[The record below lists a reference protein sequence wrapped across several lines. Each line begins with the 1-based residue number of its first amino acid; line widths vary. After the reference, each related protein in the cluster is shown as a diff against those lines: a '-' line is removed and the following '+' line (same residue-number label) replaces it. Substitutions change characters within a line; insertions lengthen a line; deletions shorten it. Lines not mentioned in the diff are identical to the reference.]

1 MHKIYVRP
9 IGFSYGSNAFK
20 LIKNKKA
27 LPICGNKN
35 ISFSQIEVIVRDSK
49 NQYKILDISKI
60 NTLPKSLAPTVKKKI
75 KNISS
80 KRKKLLKL
88 DLLKFHIFGVLNVT
102 PDSFSDGGKFNSLNK
117 AIKYSNQMMNHGA
130 SVIDIGG
137 ESTRPG
143 SKFIPIKVEINRVI
157 KIISKLKKY
166 NMSIDTRKSQVMIEA
181 VKNGAKI
188 INDVS
193 ALDFDKNSLSTVLK
207 LRKPVILNHSQGTPD
222 IMQNNPKYKNVLL
235 DIYDYFEDKINQLT
249 RLGFPKNYII
259 LDPGIGFGKNLAH
272 NLNLISNVGIFH
284 TLGCPI
290 MLGPSRKSFIGKIMK
305 EKDSIDRLGGTLSA
319 ILTGYNQGVQF
330 FRVHDIKQTYEA
342 LKVQEAIN
350 SI

>member
-1 MHKIYVRP
+1 
-9 IGFSYGSNAFK
+9 
-20 LIKNKKA
+20 
-27 LPICGNKN
+27 
-35 ISFSQIEVIVRDSK
+35 
-49 NQYKILDISKI
+49 
-60 NTLPKSLAPTVKKKI
+60 
-75 KNISS
+75 
-80 KRKKLLKL
+80 
-88 DLLKFHIFGVLNVT
+88 
-102 PDSFSDGGKFNSLNK
+102 
-117 AIKYSNQMMNHGA
+117 
-130 SVIDIGG
+130 
-137 ESTRPG
+137 
-143 SKFIPIKVEINRVI
+143 
-157 KIISKLKKY
+157 
-166 NMSIDTRKSQVMIEA
+166 
-181 VKNGAKI
+181 
-188 INDVS
+188 
-193 ALDFDKNSLSTVLK
+193 
-207 LRKPVILNHSQGTPD
+207 
-222 IMQNNPKYKNVLL
+222 MQNNPKYKNVLL

-305 EKDSIDRLGGTLSA
+305 EKDSKERLGGTLSA

>member
-1 MHKIYVRP
+1 MQRYYTRACNFYYGNQSKILV
-9 IGFSYGSNAFK
+9 SK
-20 LIKNKKA
+20 KKA
-27 LPICGNKN
+27 IPLHQIKE
-35 ISFSQIEVIVRDSK
+35 ISFDHIEIITR
-49 NQYKILDISKI
+49 
-60 NTLPKSLAPTVKKKI
+60 KSKKKI
-75 KNISS
+75 SINQIKYLPNEL
-80 KRKKLLKL
+80 KKKVNL
-88 DLLKFHIFGVLNVT
+88 DLKKIKTKKKNFSNLEFKKVPNILGVLNLT

-117 AIKYSNQMMNHGA
+117 AIKHSNQMINDGA

>member
-9 IGFSYGSNAFK
+9 ISLSYGSNAIK

-35 ISFSQIEVIVRDSK
+35 ICFSQIEVIVRDSK
-49 NQYKILDISKI
+49 NQYTIFDISKI
-60 NTLPKSLAPTVKKKI
+60 NTIPKSLASTVKKKI

-80 KRKKLLKL
+80 KRKNILKL
-88 DLLKFHIFGVLNVT
+88 DLSKFHIFGVLNVT

-117 AIKYSNQMMNHGA
+117 AIKHSNQMIVDGA

-143 SKFIPIKVEINRVI
+143 AKLIPIKVEINRVS

-166 NMSIDTRKSQVMIEA
+166 KLSIDTRKSQVMTQA

-193 ALDFDKNSLSTVLK
+193 ALDYDRNSLSTVIK

-222 IMQNNPKYKNVLL
+222 VMQNNPKYKNVLL

-259 LDPGIGFGKNLAH
+259 LDPGIGFGKNLVH

-305 EKDSIDRLGGTLSA
+305 EKDSRERLGGTLSA